1 MAGASPNLDKDIIL
15 KTDEAEQDPN
25 RVNPNKTMP
34 RHMDYKITRK
44 KNLKGSQ
51 RKMICHL

>member
-25 RVNPNKTMP
+25 RINPNKTMS

-44 KNLKGSQ
+44 KILKAA
-51 RKMICHL
+51 REK